1 MWNVVALACF
11 DLVACHLKPL
21 LTSSQPIVTI
31 VILQFH
37 QYDSQLNP
45 YLLVL
50 SLHLSIIFCTNLF
63 FFGLEI
69 Y

>member
-11 DLVACHLKPL
+11 VLVACRLKPF
-21 LTSSQPIVTI
+21 LTSSQPIVII
-31 VILQFH
+31 VILQFRH
-37 QYDSQLNP
+37 YDSQLNP

-50 SLHLSIIFCTNLF
+50 SLHLSIIFCTPLL